1 MQLFSCSSCLIRFV
15 QYSLLVTHSQLAYV
29 ILQHHPH
36 TDDIIQYYR
45 LSPQN
50 KKPFFDD
57 FSQDNDDTYSSFFHR
72 KLKANTNKHK
82 RKHKKKNNTPSP
94 REFNDPKH
102 IINEEQDLSEWSC
115 VYDPEDT
122 TDCDKMMAE
131 RLPLPTEYQI
141 PGSKQSIGRR
151 RWLLFGDSTMNLL
164 YHGSSLDELLDPNND
179 NSVEKG
185 SKYCPIKDIQRTTRT
200 ENTNEEV
207 GKRPKLCALYDV
219 MELEHRKE
227 WALPDHSNLVGP
239 RNYGFRNPFC
249 KDCGSCKTEY
259 HVCSRIENVKVL
271 GTDLVSTDDVHCKS
285 GRQVY
290 GGYLSQDFAKD
301 VELQTDAYLY
311 TQENYAAF
319 IASTWNTPELLVDW
333 GKPICVIRNGMHDIA
348 FLTNENDE
356 DFDKKYKDNVGW
368 MLEQYQP
375 VCEHIVWLGNTANG
389 N

>member
-1 MQLFSCSSCLIRFV
+1 M
-15 QYSLLVTHSQLAYV
+15 T
-29 ILQHHPH
+29 
-36 TDDIIQYYR
+36 T
-45 LSPQN
+45 
-50 KKPFFDD
+50 
-57 FSQDNDDTYSSFFHR
+57 
-72 KLKANTNKHK
+72 
-82 RKHKKKNNTPSP
+82 
-94 REFNDPKH
+94 
-102 IINEEQDLSEWSC
+102 WSC
-115 VYDPEDT
+115 VYNPEDT

-141 PGSKQSIGRR
+141 PGSTQSVGRR

-164 YHGSSLDELLDPNND
+164 YHVSSLDELLDPNNNKD
-179 NSVEKG
+179 EKG
-185 SKYCPIKDIQRTTRT
+185 SKYCPIKDIQCSTRT

-207 GKRPKLCALYDV
+207 GKRPKMCALYDV

-227 WALPDHSNLVGP
+227 WVPPDHSNLVGP
-239 RNYGFRNPFC
+239 RNFGFLKPFC

-271 GTDLVSTDDVHCKS
+271 GTDLVSTDDVNCKS

-319 IASTWNTPELLVDW
+319 IASTWNTPELLIDW

-348 FLTNENDE
+348 FLTNENEE
-356 DFDKKYKDNVGW
+356 DFHKKYMDNVGW

-389 N
+389 NEENTELYPRGRSRKQIGGWARRHGYMQTMANMKQMDNNVKNVIENLPENIQTKMSFIDVHEASLFSSHNDFLHMSKPWCQDLGNWLATFL